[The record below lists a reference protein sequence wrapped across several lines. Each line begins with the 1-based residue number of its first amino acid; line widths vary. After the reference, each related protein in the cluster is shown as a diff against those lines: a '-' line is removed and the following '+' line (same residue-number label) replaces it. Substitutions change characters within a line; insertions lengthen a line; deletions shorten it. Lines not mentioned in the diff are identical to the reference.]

1 MAKLIVI
8 DPHISIYVDDL
19 TPHQKERA
27 LGVVNDYVHRM
38 NNNFINTMDTMLLEL
53 NFWFE
58 REYGYLPE
66 PRATYYESMTLLIP
80 GKI

>member
-1 MAKLIVI
+1 MAKLITI

-27 LGVVNDYVHRM
+27 LEVVNDYVHRM
-38 NNNFINTMDTMLLEL
+38 NNNFINNMDTMLVEL

-58 REYGYLPE
+58 REYGYLFE
-66 PRATYYESMTLLIP
+66 PRVAYHESMTLIIP